1 MTYCHHNASFF
12 CCHCSFSWYMDI
24 RNWTNTQ
31 NLEPLFSVD
40 VDEFFFYMLYNFYV
54 FFKQTE
60 RFDLTLMVSEIK
72 SPKWSQKLLLNT
84 SVFFEYYFYVVFF
97 LLSSCCLKYPTDL
110 L

>member
-1 MTYCHHNASFF
+1 
-12 CCHCSFSWYMDI
+12 MDI

-40 VDEFFFYMLYNFYV
+40 VDEFFFYMLYNLYV

-84 SVFFEYYFYVVFF
+84 SVFF
-97 LLSSCCLKYPTDL
+97 
-110 L
+110 